1 MRIKKTNLLFLLA
14 IFLLPWQTQYIHH
27 IIPMAEGVSEY
38 GKLAFFVTELLIA
51 VAFVFSRRSSEQPP
65 KELQRTVRGF
75 YLFLATGFLSLTF
88 AHFYVIS
95 LYTLGHLLIA
105 GMLFVYLIDPKT
117 RLDRV
122 LIAYVLGLIVPCVLG
137 WYQYLHG
144 FSPASTLFGLAEKQV
159 DTSGVAVVATQ
170 AFRSLRAYGSFPHPN
185 IFGGYLAIAIVI
197 LGWLVRSAETKWRSW
212 AYAPLIVLFTSTLIL
227 TFSRSAWLALS
238 VSLTVILVQ
247 AFWYKRLIPHRA
259 IPFIT
264 LGFVTILLSTLILHT
279 HVFARFDSSLHVE
292 AISLEERA
300 SQYATFPSVFRLNPL
315 FGVGDGAYTFALEAM
330 NQNQPAWSYQPI
342 HNAILLL
349 LAELG
354 LVGLV
359 AFGYWMFELIKVIW
373 SHRTQMGG
381 IFAVAILTELC
392 FLATFDHYLFSLWA
406 GLVLAA
412 FSLAVCVR
420 WAMLSK

>member
-1 MRIKKTNLLFLLA
+1 M
-14 IFLLPWQTQYIHH
+14 
-27 IIPMAEGVSEY
+27 
-38 GKLAFFVTELLIA
+38 
-51 VAFVFSRRSSEQPP
+51 
-65 KELQRTVRGF
+65 
-75 YLFLATGFLSLTF
+75 
-88 AHFYVIS
+88 
-95 LYTLGHLLIA
+95 
-105 GMLFVYLIDPKT
+105 
-117 RLDRV
+117 
-122 LIAYVLGLIVPCVLG
+122 
-137 WYQYLHG
+137 
-144 FSPASTLFGLAEKQV
+144 
-159 DTSGVAVVATQ
+159 
-170 AFRSLRAYGSFPHPN
+170 
-185 IFGGYLAIAIVI
+185 
-197 LGWLVRSAETKWRSW
+197 
-212 AYAPLIVLFTSTLIL
+212 
-227 TFSRSAWLALS
+227 
-238 VSLTVILVQ
+238 
-247 AFWYKRLIPHRA
+247 
-259 IPFIT
+259 
-264 LGFVTILLSTLILHT
+264 
-279 HVFARFDSSLHVE
+279 
-292 AISLEERA
+292 
-300 SQYATFPSVFRLNPL
+300 FRLNPL